1 MNRAEKLAKRNKD
14 FKLRMKM
21 AMKKFIKAIEKGET
35 VKVEDLSNIYKAI
48 DKCLKVGVLKSRN
61 AARKKAR
68 MSKMFHAYQS
78 KKIILFLE
86 ICIVIIKNVPFLVS
100 YKAFKQ

>member
-1 MNRAEKLAKRNKD
+1 MPITKSAKKAMNRAEKLAKRNKD

-21 AMKKFIKAIEKGET
+21 AMKKFIKAIEKGED
-35 VKVEDLSNIYKAI
+35 VKVEQLSNIYKAI

-68 MSKMFHAYQS
+68 MSKMYHSYQA
-78 KKIILFLE
+78 KK
-86 ICIVIIKNVPFLVS
+86 S
-100 YKAFKQ
+100 A

>member
-21 AMKKFIKAIEKGET
+21 AMKKFIKAIEKGEE
-35 VKVEDLSNIYKAI
+35 VKVEQLSNIYKAI

-68 MSKMFHAYQS
+68 MSNP
-78 KKIILFLE
+78 
-86 ICIVIIKNVPFLVS
+86 KNQLN
-100 YKAFKQ
+100 AD

>member
-1 MNRAEKLAKRNKD
+1 MPITKSAKKAMNRAEKLAKRNKD

-21 AMKKFIKAIEKGET
+21 AMKKFIKSIEKGEE
-35 VKVEDLSNIYKAI
+35 VKVEQLSNIYKAI

-78 KKIILFLE
+78 KK
-86 ICIVIIKNVPFLVS
+86 S
-100 YKAFKQ
+100 A